1 MVKNILML
9 ESKLKGLKKDFMFI
23 GFLIIVSILIYNT
36 VISYFSNDNNKYLIR
51 EVNRINSQIKTY
63 QDENK
68 KLSEK
73 IVVYEKLLIK
83 IDSSIS
89 VNESKIDKLKTSTNE
104 KINSFKSYDAIMWE
118 KFFAERYSKQSND

>member
-1 MVKNILML
+1 ML
-9 ESKLKGLKKDFMFI
+9 ESKPKGINKDLMFV
-23 GFLIIVSILIYNT
+23 GFLIIIAILIFNT
-36 VISYFSNDNNKYLIR
+36 VIASFSNDDNKYLIK

-63 QDENK
+63 QDENI

-73 IVVYEKLLIK
+73 IVVYENLLIK

-89 VNESKIDKLKTSTNE
+89 VNEKKIDKLKINTNE

-118 KFFAERYSKQSND
+118 KFFAERYSKQSNN

>member
-1 MVKNILML
+1 ML